1 MKNIAKQIKR
11 IIFATILVTAV
22 IACKEDDINEI
33 FVEREWKLT
42 LIKDGGEMKY
52 TQDKV
57 YTIQFFDNTFKATL
71 PNGGA
76 INGNWKANGSTRE
89 FSCSNVRTSGSFA
102 GDTIAQ
108 KMVQILTNAKKYSG
122 DTNWLQIKQQ
132 ENVYM
137 QFYN

>member
-42 LIKDGGEMKY
+42 LINYGGEKKY
-52 TQDKV
+52 TEGKI
-57 YTIQFFDNTFKATL
+57 YAIQFFDNTFKATL
-71 PNGGA
+71 PNGGT
-76 INGNWKANGSTRE
+76 INGNWKANGNTRE

-108 KMVQILTNAKKYSG
+108 KMVQILTNAKKYNG

-132 ENVYM
+132 ENVFM

>member
-42 LIKDGGEMKY
+42 LIKDGGEIKY

-71 PNGGA
+71 TNGGA